1 MSVTAEQATI
11 IGAFIAMVGG
21 VLTTLIGARRSAAK
35 TEEVS
40 EKIGERDE
48 GDASVIDLL
57 ETLVAG
63 QAGQDW
69 RLATMEHRQ
78 NSTEA
83 DVSTLQDQM
92 RTLTGQVG
100 DVADRLDDHVR
111 NHPSEAR

>member
-21 VLTTLIGARRSAAK
+21 VLTALIGARRK

-57 ETLVAG
+57 NTLVAG
-63 QAGQDW
+63 QAGQDR

-100 DVADRLDDHVR
+100 GVADRLDDHVR

>member
-21 VLTTLIGARRSAAK
+21 VLTPLIGARRSAAK

-57 ETLVAG
+57 NTLVAG
-63 QAGQDW
+63 QAGQDR

-100 DVADRLDDHVR
+100 SVADRLDDHVR
-111 NHPSEAR
+111 NYPSEAR